1 MRPHHSLF
9 FLHSLKTMEALKL
22 ILVLLL
28 VVFVQVFG
36 ALGTSHSSEDEDE
49 VWTVDKWQGY
59 PVERDLHMHL
69 ADLMKRSKAEQF
81 HGLMGRSTGR
91 AQPVRLGRK
100 RNKGDMFVGLMGKRT
115 LGEETQEGW
124 QSDPNY
130 RGTQ

>member
-81 HGLMGRSTGR
+81 HGLMGRSTG
-91 AQPVRLGRK
+91 
-100 RNKGDMFVGLMGKRT
+100 NKGDMFVGLMGKRT